1 MLERILGFAER
12 NPRKIILMP
21 TFIRLPTELERT
33 IFLIAAAEHAN
44 SNRYLLVAQQVRAW

>member
-44 SNRYLLVAQQVRAW
+44 PNRYLLVAQQVRAW